1 MPLVIIDTNVNG
13 IEMSRT
19 SLQFTIQFVAVAVAE
34 PCNLLQLSSTAIIS
48 ATGLTSD
55 LPLEALYN
63 NPLQYEQGVVK

>member
-19 SLQFTIQFVAVAVAE
+19 SLQFTIQFVAVDG